1 MGFLSRWFGDCVK
14 VRFEGVAVDGR
25 DFTGM
30 VEIESFN
37 NSKEEIERGLKQIFY
52 VETGVSVKELR
63 IVAYI

>member
-1 MGFLSRWFGDCVK
+1 MGFLARWFGDCVK

-37 NSKEEIERGLKQIFY
+37 NSKEEIER
-52 VETGVSVKELR
+52 VKADILC
-63 IVAYI
+63 